1 MRASIPCLVAAAVV
15 VAGLSPAPAG
25 CEPEGPADVVARVV
39 EAHGGEALDGVT
51 GFRARG
57 SILSASDGLSG
68 RVRLSVRLDGALRV
82 EIHWP
87 QREEVRIL
95 AGRLAWHGGT
105 ARQRAADREMTDSM
119 RLQLHRLAAPFE
131 LAGIPADSLEA
142 LEPSPEGWSR
152 IARRWDARTR
162 TVYEV
167 DDAGR
172 IRRVTGELGTEGD
185 DTMDFVTESTAFR
198 EVEGILFPFRTTTV
212 IQGEAATETILERVT
227 LEDDFAAD
235 EFSPAGAPGE
245 I

>member
-1 MRASIPCLVAAAVV
+1 MRASISLLALAAVAS
-15 VAGLSPAPAG
+15 AGLSPAPAG
-25 CEPEGPADVVARVV
+25 GEPADPTEVVARVI

-57 SILSASDGLSG
+57 SVLSAADGLSG
-68 RVRLSVRLDGALRV
+68 KVRIAVRLDGALRV
-82 EIHWP
+82 EIRWP

-95 AGRLAWHGGT
+95 AGRLAWHGGS
-105 ARQRAADREMTDSM
+105 ARQRPADREMADSM

-131 LAGIPADSLEA
+131 LAGLPADSLEA

-167 DDAGR
+167 DDTGR
-172 IRRVTGELGTEGD
+172 IRRILGELLTGGD
-185 DTMDFVTESTAFR
+185 DTMDFLTESSDFR
-198 EVEGILFPFRTTTV
+198 EVEGVLFPFRTTTV

-227 LEDDFAAD
+227 LEENFAAD